1 MEKQTILKDKNPV
14 LISLQALLNAMNSSG
29 VLLKKNGGMSNLH
42 VTLLNV
48 MIKKEVILSI
58 VFYN

>member
-29 VLLKKNGGMSNLH
+29 VLLKKT
-42 VTLLNV
+42 V
-48 MIKKEVILSI
+48 EWVI
-58 VFYN
+58 YM